1 MAAKA
6 TAVAGCSLGRA
17 TLSEAFST
25 EAVIP
30 GGGLSRTSEW
40 VKWFD
45 YVEAN
50 DEGHSQIHLHGF
62 SLLLPLIQRPVSSLL
77 DGSLLQRFQLTR
89 WTLRDK
95 RHRGNKKKGKQKERL
110 QSHHPENK
118 ANRKTKLFAA
128 AASFR
133 RRTTSANRLTC
144 VKMRAAVRDYLCA
157 ITTWLMYDQI

>member
-77 DGSLLQRFQLTR
+77 DGSLLQRFQLADER
-89 WTLRDK
+89 WETNDTEAIRRK
-95 RHRGNKKKGKQKERL
+95 ASKKKGSSL
-110 QSHHPENK
+110 II
-118 ANRKTKLFAA
+118 RKTKLIEKQ
-128 AASFR
+128 SFSLR
-133 RRTTSANRLTC
+133 RRVSASANRLTC